1 MTSAIISA
9 TADILTAYQ
18 HSLTN
23 QPNNMSPRKSTPRSS
38 KRKQDRHFYF
48 ILSESNKQSRLHSA
62 VTIAPGVADDT
73 KSFAVSWQNLNT
85 AGSFYRAVIQ
95 TVDSFGNFL
104 YRPDEV
110 ILGASINVE
119 SERGQAAPFTK
130 LSGQSISKFLGAGR
144 RKVEYFP
151 TRVGR

>member
-1 MTSAIISA
+1 MSYTPTKLIEKTKAGSYDYNYELKVVDVGSNTVA
-9 TADILTAYQ
+9 T
-18 HSLTN
+18 
-23 QPNNMSPRKSTPRSS
+23 
-38 KRKQDRHFYF
+38 
-48 ILSESNKQSRLHSA
+48 SA
-62 VTIAPGVADDT
+62 VTIAPGVADGT

-110 ILGASINVE
+110 ILGASIKVE
-119 SERGQAAPFTK
+119 SENGQAAPFTK
-130 LSGQSISKFLGAGR
+130 LSGQSISKILGAGR

-151 TRVGR
+151 TRVGSYIYP